1 MHIQLDGIAPVRN
14 GKNAETRT
22 HWDSSFMNQTILTTK
37 RFRMIKS

>member
-1 MHIQLDGIAPVRN
+1 MHVQSEGITPVRN

-22 HWDSSFMNQTILTTK
+22 HWDSSSMNQTILTTK